1 MNPNVDRAL
10 VPGDVLPFG
19 FTGIPTLKTSETLT
33 DVTTTA
39 LADDNGIALGAATT
53 DRLAF
58 VNLLAN
64 HGTSANAEAVLN
76 RLSALTG
83 SIVPPLPFRFKQ
95 TRGAVAETPTRVGEV
110 GTNERV
116 DSRLYWGVKF
126 ECAPMSSSH
135 AQGSTP
141 SAALNTNI
149 GSLKNPLV
157 AAYGKFQGILKLDT
171 LVTGAGADKF
181 NNNKFTLARVALD
194 DQTLSSLTSSAKEH
208 MIKAS
213 YIRNGLWDSVDYRVK
228 DPVWNNAGGSLNRIT
243 MASLVHTSAVTFNRF
258 TDFAKFSTMFFGGF
272 DGVNKLDGD
281 VVNMNHK
288 AAAVGAGGKA
298 GSSYTGGM
306 GLLGTDDGTL
316 MGTGRH
322 NNSIVSYRHAITIMT
337 VPMASRINILAI
349 PGIKDEFVTDFAA
362 QRVKDYG
369 MALYLMDIESYDA
382 SKNILF
388 DDSTARIDVQETVD
402 QFEGRVVDNN
412 YTATYFPDIFIE
424 DPVNNRSVEVPAS
437 VAAIGALGFNDKVA
451 FPWFAP
457 AGFNRGAL
465 SAVQNV
471 KTRLNSA
478 DRDTLYDA
486 RINPIA
492 SFPNSG
498 YVIFGQKSLQMAK
511 SALDRVNVRRM
522 LLEVKRLIVGISNR
536 LLFEQNNAETR
547 SQFVN
552 QVTPLL
558 ALVQAQAGIEQFRV
572 ICDDSNNTESDR
584 EASRMNGKIVVVPT
598 RAVEFIAIDFI
609 ITNSGVSFE

>member
-1 MNPNVDRAL
+1 
-10 VPGDVLPFG
+10 
-19 FTGIPTLKTSETLT
+19 
-33 DVTTTA
+33 
-39 LADDNGIALGAATT
+39 
-53 DRLAF
+53 
-58 VNLLAN
+58 
-64 HGTSANAEAVLN
+64 
-76 RLSALTG
+76 
-83 SIVPPLPFRFKQ
+83 
-95 TRGAVAETPTRVGEV
+95 
-110 GTNERV
+110 
-116 DSRLYWGVKF
+116 
-126 ECAPMSSSH
+126 
-135 AQGSTP
+135 
-141 SAALNTNI
+141 
-149 GSLKNPLV
+149 
-157 AAYGKFQGILKLDT
+157 
-171 LVTGAGADKF
+171 
-181 NNNKFTLARVALD
+181 
-194 DQTLSSLTSSAKEH
+194 
-208 MIKAS
+208 
-213 YIRNGLWDSVDYRVK
+213 
-228 DPVWNNAGGSLNRIT
+228 
-243 MASLVHTSAVTFNRF
+243 
-258 TDFAKFSTMFFGGF
+258 
-272 DGVNKLDGD
+272 
-281 VVNMNHK
+281 MNHK

-337 VPMASRINILAI
+337 DPMASRINILAI